1 MAKIYAYKGILGFNG
16 WKEGY
21 PETLKDDEEI
31 TLEHLTDALINDP
44 TQEGQLGFV
53 CLLKKCQFTKEA
65 IDLLK
70 IVEKSRDAIG
80 DVDINSSNEGP
91 ILAWLGGA
99 LNAKDVLTITGS
111 RDYDPSLLPE
121 PTDLEIPQTFIDF
134 VDSLPKDN
142 ETKK

>member
-1 MAKIYAYKGILGFNG
+1 MAKIFAYKGILGFNG
-16 WKEGY
+16 WREGY
-21 PETLKDDEEI
+21 PAALKDGEEI
-31 TLEHLTDALINDP
+31 ILDYLTDALINNP
-44 TQEGQLGFV
+44 FEEGQLGFV
-53 CLLKKCQFTKEA
+53 CLLEKCQFTKEA

-80 DVDINSSNEGP
+80 DVDIHSSDKGP

-111 RDYDPSLLPE
+111 RDYDPSLLPK
-121 PTDLEIPQTFIDF
+121 PTNLEIPQEFINF